1 MISLLGVSSAMIHFQ
16 LHLIG
21 YVGHCPYRI
30 GSFSIPDPL
39 TTNSKLL
46 WDLGNN
52 YNNCCIINIYSGITI
67 ESGYFLNLQNSEV
80 NFYKNV
86 TGSYKWVKIHH
97 YKGESIG
104 VFL

>member
-21 YVGHCPYRI
+21 YLGHCPYRI

-39 TTNSKLL
+39 THNFKLL

-52 YNNCCIINIYSGITI
+52 YNSCCIINIYSDKSI
-67 ESGYFLNLQNSEV
+67 ESGIFFEPSEQ
-80 NFYKNV
+80 
-86 TGSYKWVKIHH
+86 
-97 YKGESIG
+97 
-104 VFL
+104 